1 MAMRMARRLGMSG
14 LLVLGALACGKVSGD
29 HSKVV
34 ASVGGE
40 KITEKAF
47 GDTVRALVGDE
58 AKAKEMLTSEAAKTQ
73 RNQLLEN
80 LVTQRAL
87 LQFAKAE
94 KLDQDPKVKMA
105 VEAAIANV
113 YAQTLIEKRSA
124 SVEPTEAQLKGLYD
138 DFVKQA
144 EAAGQ
149 KGSVPPYEQ
158 VKAQLPGVWKRKQG
172 QQASDMLL
180 TQLKQKYPVVIAP
193 EYRSAQGPM

>member
-1 MAMRMARRLGMSG
+1 MAMRMAASLGMTG
-14 LLVLGALACGKVSGD
+14 LLVLGGLACGKMSGD

-40 KITEKAF
+40 KITEKVF
-47 GDTVRALVGDE
+47 GDTVRTLLGDD
-58 AKAKEMLTSEAAKTQ
+58 AKAKDMLTSEAAKTQ

-80 LVTQRAL
+80 MVTQKAL

-94 KLDQDPKVKMA
+94 KLDQDPKVKLA
-105 VEAAIANV
+105 LEAAIANV

-149 KGSVPPYEQ
+149 KGTVPPYEQ

-193 EYRSAQGPM
+193 EYRSAPGPM